1 VAFACVIGAG
11 ACTSLGAALAF
22 CINLEVPHIFVL
34 CVCRSCSRPE
44 TSPKFICGDRST
56 FKFVR
61 GVLCRTS
68 VFLPCRWPCHAASCF
83 TFRWWRFS
91 SNLLMLL
98 GAVPLVLILGFRF
111 RAASQ
116 KKCCKAA
123 LCICYK
129 LTSPRCCVSLR
140 RLGVYSS
147 EYCPERVLGDACPHG
162 YGATTGFFFLGLA
175 ITAGLNMLVSN
186 LEYLCGKC
194 GLTCFRQSETEATKP
209 GQVEPSAPPAS
220 EFLSPA
226 QASTDKEVLQPEAQP
241 LPPGWEVR
249 LMRGS
254 MKPFFYHT
262 KSKKFMWSFPGLSG
276 DADCVCSAS
285 HTHSSDVEMSVECPQ
300 VILEVCKDKPVLGDH
315 KQHDHKQQDSIQD
328 SILEVQVLS
337 LLYVRY

>member
-1 VAFACVIGAG
+1 VLSLLCLFSAFA
-11 ACTSLGAALAF
+11 LGRLLKKNAARQ
-22 CINLEVPHIFVL
+22 
-34 CVCRSCSRPE
+34 RS
-44 TSPKFICGDRST
+44 
-56 FKFVR
+56 
-61 GVLCRTS
+61 
-68 VFLPCRWPCHAASCF
+68 A
-83 TFRWWRFS
+83 
-91 SNLLMLL
+91 
-98 GAVPLVLILGFRF
+98 
-111 RAASQ
+111 
-116 KKCCKAA
+116 
-123 LCICYK
+123 CYK
-129 LTSPRCCVSLR
+129 LTSSRCCVSLR
-140 RLGVYSS
+140 RSGVYSS

-194 GLTCFRQSETEATKP
+194 GLTCFRQSLTEATKS

-285 HTHSSDVEMSVECPQ
+285 HAQSSNVEMSVECPQ
-300 VILEVCKDKPVLGDH
+300 VILEVCRDKPVLGDH